1 MSHCA
6 AAPGPPRPA
15 AGPDAGAAVPS
26 RRRIAIVGMPNTG
39 KSTFFNRLTG
49 ARARIGNWPGVTVEL
64 LSARVILG
72 GETVEVVDL
81 PGVYDLHGYSDDE
94 RVVRHFFEQNPVN
107 LVVVIASA
115 TQLDRQLALPLQLRD
130 LGLPMVVLLNMQDEA
145 QKLGIEVDA
154 GVLARDLGVPVVLM
168 SAKYGLGC
176 ANASRALEQGLR
188 GSELRRAN
196 PGALA
201 ADDSLE
207 AQLDRLV
214 QRAVRVPVQF
224 PEDLTARLDRVL
236 LHPWLGLPLFFG
248 AMWLVFEAV
257 YTLGTPLQDGVASG
271 LEWLKSIAIEP
282 GLTGVAPAL
291 RSFLVDGVYDGLGT
305 VLSFVPLLVLF
316 FLFLGVVEDTGYLAR
331 AAFLMDAF
339 MARLGLDGRSFVMQ
353 LMGFGCNVPALM
365 GTRVMRSRGL
375 RLLTM
380 LTIPFSLCS
389 ARLQV
394 FVFLTTAIFSPRAA
408 PLVLFSLYLLS
419 FAMAFLTAAL
429 YRRRLVNDEPLL
441 LELPPYR
448 APGLRQMGLRAWIEV
463 SHFLRKATGF
473 IVLGVVLVWLL
484 THYPFDVEPA
494 GPETVAGH
502 LADWA
507 QPLFAPLGFDSLLS
521 VSLLFGFVAKEIV
534 LGAMAVIY
542 GAGEGALSGLVAHR
556 LDPIQAYSFMLF
568 VLLYTPCL
576 STVAVLKQ
584 ESRSWR
590 FTALAVAWPL
600 AVAWLASFGFYQVA
614 TAVLR

>member
-1 MSHCA
+1 
-6 AAPGPPRPA
+6 
-15 AGPDAGAAVPS
+15 
-26 RRRIAIVGMPNTG
+26 MPNTG

-49 ARARIGNWPGVTVEL
+49 AQARIGNWPGVTVEL

-72 GETVEVVDL
+72 GEVVEVVDL

-94 RVVRHFFEQNPVN
+94 RVVRHFLECNAVS
-107 LVVVIASA
+107 LVAVIANA

-130 LGLPMVVLLNMQDEA
+130 LRLPMVLLLNMQDEA
-145 QKLGIEVDA
+145 QKLGIEVDTA
-154 GVLARDLGVPVVLM
+154 VLARELDMPVVLM

-176 ANASRALEQGLR
+176 ANASRALEQALR
-188 GSELRRAN
+188 GSALRLADAA
-196 PGALA
+196 ALA

-207 AQLDRLV
+207 ARLDALV
-214 QRAVRVPVQF
+214 RGAVRVPVQF
-224 PEDLTARLDRVL
+224 PEGVTARLDRVL
-236 LHPWLGLPLFFG
+236 LHPWLGLPLFFA
-248 AMWLVFEAV
+248 AMWLLFEAV
-257 YTLGTPLQDGVASG
+257 YTLGTPLQDAVAVA
-271 LEWLKSIAIEP
+271 LEWLKDTLLS
-282 GLTGVAPAL
+282 PAL
-291 RSFLVDGVYDGLGT
+291 AGAPLPVSSFLLEGVYDGLGT
-305 VLSFVPLLVLF
+305 VVSFLPILGLF
-316 FLFLGVVEDTGYLAR
+316 FVLMALVEDSGYLAR

-380 LTIPFSLCS
+380 LTVPFSLCS

-394 FVFLTTAIFSPRAA
+394 FVFLTTAVFSPRAA

-419 FAMAFLTAAL
+419 FAAAFLTALL
-429 YRRRLVNDEPLL
+429 YRRRLRNDEPLL

-448 APGLRQMGLRAWIEV
+448 APSPRNMAMRAWQEV
-463 SHFLRKATGF
+463 SHFLHEATGF
-473 IVLGVVLVWLL
+473 IVLGVVLVWFL
-484 THYPFDVEPA
+484 THYPFDAAPA
-494 GPETVAGH
+494 GPETLAGR
-502 LADWA
+502 LADWTL
-507 QPLFAPLGFDSLLS
+507 PIFAPLGFDSLLS
-521 VSLLFGFVAKEIV
+521 VSLVFGFVAKEIV

-542 GAGEGALSGLVAHR
+542 GAGEGSLAGVVAER
-556 LDPIQAYSFMLF
+556 LGPLQAYSFMLF

-600 AVAWLASFGFYQVA
+600 AVAWLASFTFYQVA
-614 TAVLR
+614 ARLVGT